1 MAITKPNG
9 RREARGRGSYTFPG
23 LTIQVE
29 RTETL
34 IPAHENQC
42 PCGFLF
48 QLAGGELVVGGP
60 RTVEPELTWRRSRD
74 GGRTW
79 YAAPSWPSFYVH
91 QFDDGELLH
100 VGTPGDP
107 WLTRGDQPGAYRFP
121 IYRSHDNGHTHAAES
136 ALISGVPQLAEDES
150 EQWGRHVFAYVDHGL
165 VTLRDGSLLATVLG
179 KFAGDIKHR
188 VFVIHSDDRGATWR
202 YRASVAFDL
211 NPTHTHRIEGFT
223 EPDLLALPNGDVL
236 CFMRTGG
243 RYEGQHTAL
252 AVSRSADDGQSWSAP
267 EPVADRGVLP
277 KACRMSNGVLAVI
290 YGRPGDWLAFSRDD
304 GHTWIGH
311 TCLNLGTQAWD
322 CGNYDW
328 IIEVAPDTLLA
339 AYAETDRNDPRRS
352 SILGTWVTVKPT

>member
-100 VGTPGDP
+100 VGTPAI
-107 WLTRGDQPGAYRFP
+107 PGSRAATSPAP
-121 IYRSHDNGHTHAAES
+121 IA
-136 ALISGVPQLAEDES
+136 
-150 EQWGRHVFAYVDHGL
+150 
-165 VTLRDGSLLATVLG
+165 
-179 KFAGDIKHR
+179 
-188 VFVIHSDDRGATWR
+188 
-202 YRASVAFDL
+202 
-211 NPTHTHRIEGFT
+211 
-223 EPDLLALPNGDVL
+223 
-236 CFMRTGG
+236 
-243 RYEGQHTAL
+243 
-252 AVSRSADDGQSWSAP
+252 SRSTA
-267 EPVADRGVLP
+267 
-277 KACRMSNGVLAVI
+277 
-290 YGRPGDWLAFSRDD
+290 
-304 GHTWIGH
+304 HT
-311 TCLNLGTQAWD
+311 TT
-322 CGNYDW
+322 
-328 IIEVAPDTLLA
+328 DTR
-339 AYAETDRNDPRRS
+339 TPPNPR
-352 SILGTWVTVKPT
+352 

>member
-1 MAITKPNG
+1 MCLVDCSRSRPHGYHQANG

-60 RTVEPELTWRRSRD
+60 RTIEPELTWRRSRD

-107 WLTRGDQPGAYRFP
+107 WLTRGDEPGAYRFP

-179 KFAGDIKHR
+179 KFAAISSTGCSSFTR
-188 VFVIHSDDRGATWR
+188 TTAASPGATV
-202 YRASVAFDL
+202 RAWPSTSTR
-211 NPTHTHRIEGFT
+211 PTRTASRVS
-223 EPDLLALPNGDVL
+223 PSRLLALPNGDVL

-328 IIEVAPDTLLA
+328 IVEGGARHA
-339 AYAETDRNDPRRS
+339 AGRLCRNRS
-352 SILGTWVTVKPT
+352 QRPTV

>member
-1 MAITKPNG
+1 M
-9 RREARGRGSYTFPG
+9 
-23 LTIQVE
+23 
-29 RTETL
+29 
-34 IPAHENQC
+34 
-42 PCGFLF
+42 
-48 QLAGGELVVGGP
+48 
-60 RTVEPELTWRRSRD
+60 
-74 GGRTW
+74 
-79 YAAPSWPSFYVH
+79 
-91 QFDDGELLH
+91 
-100 VGTPGDP
+100 
-107 WLTRGDQPGAYRFP
+107 
-121 IYRSHDNGHTHAAES
+121 
-136 ALISGVPQLAEDES
+136 
-150 EQWGRHVFAYVDHGL
+150 
-165 VTLRDGSLLATVLG
+165 
-179 KFAGDIKHR
+179 
-188 VFVIHSDDRGATWR
+188 
-202 YRASVAFDL
+202 AFDL

-328 IIEVAPDTLLA
+328 IVEVAPDTLLA